1 MAIGA
6 GLLSTFK
13 ISTGHSMWIGYQA
26 VYGFGVGFGMQQPLI
41 AAQTVCS
48 LEDVPTAT
56 AIINFSLTLGGA
68 LFVSV
73 GQNIFTNRLGSNLA
87 ANVPSLDMSIVLKVG
102 ATSIRTAVD
111 SANIGGVLSA
121 YNDAL
126 TQTYYVSVAMACLS
140 IIGSAG
146 MEWKSVKGKK
156 VEAVS
161 A

>member
-1 MAIGA
+1 MSIGA

-13 ISTGHSMWIGYQA
+13 VSTGHSMWIGYQV
-26 VYGFGVGFGMQQPLI
+26 VYGFGVGFGMQQGMI

-48 LEDVPTAT
+48 LDDIPTAT
-56 AIINFSLTLGGA
+56 AIINFSMSLGGA

-73 GQNIFTNRLGSNLA
+73 GQNIFTNRLLTNIA
-87 ANVPSLDMSIVLKVG
+87 AGVPSLNPSTILNTG
-102 ATSIRTAVD
+102 ATSLRNAVG
-111 SANIGGVLSA
+111 SADLNGVLFA

-126 TQTYYVSVAMACLS
+126 TQTYYVSLAMACFS
-140 IIGSAG
+140 IIGALG

-156 VEAVS
+156 LEAVG